1 LPHGSPKV
9 QSRLR
14 PVRRWLLIWQQATG
28 VLESVEEN
36 SAPIRDITFPYAQA
50 SSPDNVSTAVK
61 QIDDMTQH
69 NVALVEQ
76 TNAASPQTQAQ
87 AADLD
92 HIVEYS
98 SAGEA
103 RGTRCSLV
111 FERQLYPQNCLTVLS

>member
-1 LPHGSPKV
+1 MGRPKYNQGCDRFADGCLFGSK
-9 QSRLR
+9 
-14 PVRRWLLIWQQATG
+14 ATG

-36 SAPIRDITFPYAQA
+36 SAPIGDITFPYAQA